1 MLKLKQI
8 VHGASENDA
17 ALSVRETK
25 TKYLSYRDVFGNS
38 SHQTNVVNEAGKDR
52 SVYQIVPGNI
62 VILNQGQELT
72 KVTSLLDWLKEKKGP
87 LNNPYIGWRMLNHV
101 ALRTFFKFSASH
113 ITLFAKTKI
122 ERGLPLTLPRGCLI
136 IGKNEP

>member
-17 ALSVRETK
+17 ALPVRETK
-25 TKYLSYRDVFGNS
+25 TKYLSYRDIFGNS
-38 SHQTNVVNEAGKDR
+38 SHQTNVVNKTGKDR

-62 VILNQGQELT
+62 VILQELT
-72 KVTSLLDWLKEKKGP
+72 KVTSLLDWLPKKKKKKSP

-113 ITLFAKTKI
+113 IKLFAKTKI
-122 ERGLPLTLPRGCLI
+122 ERGLP
-136 IGKNEP
+136 